1 MNNAKK
7 FFAAL
12 RDDTDGARLKAL
24 KAIGIPVATFVAG
37 IVLTKLNADRVDLL
51 VINETPVEERL
62 PEITTPTPEF

>member
-12 RDDTDGARLKAL
+12 REDTDGARLKAL

-37 IVLTKLNADRVDLL
+37 IVLTKLNSDRVDVL
-51 VINETPVEERL
+51 VINESPAEDLL
-62 PEITTPTPEF
+62 PETIAPTEF

>member
-1 MNNAKK
+1 MKTAKQ

-37 IVLTKLNADRVDLL
+37 IVLTKLNADRVDVL
-51 VINETPVEERL
+51 VVNEVPAEEIL
-62 PEITTPTPEF
+62 PEIVAPTEF

>member
-1 MNNAKK
+1 MNNFKK
-7 FFAAL
+7 FLTAI

-37 IVLTKLNADRVDLL
+37 IVLTKLNADRVDVL
-51 VINETPVEERL
+51 VINEVPAEEPL

>member
-1 MNNAKK
+1 MHNAKK

-37 IVLTKLNADRVDLL
+37 IVLTKLNSDRVDVLI
-51 VINETPVEERL
+51 INETPAEELL
-62 PEITTPTPEF
+62 PENISPTEF

>member
-37 IVLTKLNADRVDLL
+37 IVLTKLNADRVDVL
-51 VINETPVEERL
+51 VINETPADDLL
-62 PEITTPTPEF
+62 PETVIPTPEF

>member
-37 IVLTKLNADRVDLL
+37 IVLTKLNSDRVDLL
-51 VINETPVEERL
+51 VINETPADDLL
-62 PEITTPTPEF
+62 PEIITPTPEF